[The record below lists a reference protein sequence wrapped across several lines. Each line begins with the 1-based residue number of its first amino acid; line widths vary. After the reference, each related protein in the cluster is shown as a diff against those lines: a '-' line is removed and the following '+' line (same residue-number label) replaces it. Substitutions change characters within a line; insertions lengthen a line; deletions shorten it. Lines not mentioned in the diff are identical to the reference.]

1 MKCMEAPAET
11 YRDGDLT
18 LTRWHPGD
26 RPTLTAAVSGSLAHL
41 SPFLIWAD
49 GGYTDDDSAEFLRLT
64 TNRWDSGEAY
74 EYALSVGAGLAGGI
88 GVMTRDG
95 GVEIGYWL
103 AQDFVGRGLMT
114 RAVRLLTDDAFHR
127 GAGYVE
133 IKHDERN
140 VRSGAVPARL
150 GFTKVR
156 TEPAEKPLAPSC
168 TGTNHVWRLARTPC
182 SAPAA
187 P

>member
-1 MKCMEAPAET
+1 MEIPAEIH
-11 YRDGDLT
+11 RDGDLT
-18 LTRWHPGD
+18 LTRWQPAD
-26 RPTLTAAVSGSLAHL
+26 QAVLTAVVSGSLAHL
-41 SPFLIWAD
+41 SPFLVWAA

-64 TNRWDSGEAY
+64 AKRWDSGEAY
-74 EYALSVGAGLAGGI
+74 EYALRLGAEVAGGI
-88 GVMTRDG
+88 GVMQRDG

-103 AQDFVGRGLMT
+103 ARGFTGRGLMT
-114 RAVRLLTDDAFHR
+114 RAVTLLTAEAFR
-127 GAGYVE
+127 LGAGYVE

-150 GFTKVR
+150 GFTQVR

-168 TGTNHVWRLARTPC
+168 TGTDHVWRLARTPC

>member
-1 MKCMEAPAET
+1 METPAET

-26 RPTLTAAVSGSLAHL
+26 RTVLTAAVSGSLAHL
-41 SPFLIWAD
+41 GAFLNWAT
-49 GGYTDDDSAEFLRLT
+49 GGYADDDSDEFLRRT
-64 TNRWDSGEAY
+64 ANSWENGEAY
-74 EYALSVGAGLAGGI
+74 EYAISAGSALAGGI
-88 GVMTRDG
+88 GVMRRDG

-103 AQDFVGRGLMT
+103 ALGFVGRGLMT
-114 RAVRLLTDDAFHR
+114 RAVTLLTEEALR
-127 GAGYVE
+127 LGAGYVE

-140 VRSGAVPARL
+140 VRSGAIPARL
-150 GFTKVR
+150 GFTKVG

-168 TGTNHVWRLARTPC
+168 TGTNHVWRLARRPC

>member
-1 MKCMEAPAET
+1 METPAET
-11 YRDGDLT
+11 YREDGFT
-18 LTRWHPGD
+18 LARWQFADEPELVA
-26 RPTLTAAVSGSLAHL
+26 TVNGSLEHL
-41 SPFLIWAD
+41 RAWMIWAS
-49 GGYTDDDSAEFLRLT
+49 GGYTAEDGAEFLRT
-64 TNRWDSGEAY
+64 TRQNWASGEAHDF
-74 EYALSVGAGLAGGI
+74 AIRVDGSIAGAV
-88 GVMTRDG
+88 GVMAREG

-103 AQDFVGRGLMT
+103 ARGFVGRGLVT
-114 RAVRLLTDDAFHR
+114 RTVRLLTAEAFR
-127 GAGYVE
+127 LGAGYVE
-133 IKHDERN
+133 IKHDEWN

-168 TGTNHVWRLARTPC
+168 AGTNHVWRLVRTPC

>member
-1 MKCMEAPAET
+1 METPAET

-26 RPTLTAAVSGSLAHL
+26 RELLTELVSGSLEQL
-41 SPFLIWAD
+41 GPWLIWAT
-49 GGYTDDDSAEFLRLT
+49 GGYTSDDSSEFLRLT
-64 TNRWDSGEAY
+64 AKRWESDEAY
-74 EYALSVGAGLAGGI
+74 EYAISEDGEVAGGV

-103 AQDFVGRGLMT
+103 ARGWTGRGLMT
-114 RAVRLLTDDAFHR
+114 RSVVLLTAEAFR
-127 GAGYVE
+127 LGAGYVE
-133 IKHDERN
+133 IQHDELN

-156 TEPAEKPLAPSC
+156 EVAAEKPLAPSC
-168 TGTNHVWRLARTPC
+168 AGTNHVWRLEP
-182 SAPAA
+182 PA
-187 P
+187 

>member
-1 MKCMEAPAET
+1 METPAET
-11 YRDGDLT
+11 YRDGDLA

-26 RPTLTAAVSGSLAHL
+26 RTVLTTAVGGSLAHL
-41 SPFLIWAD
+41 GAWLSWATD
-49 GGYTDDDSAEFLRLT
+49 GYTDDDSSEFLLGT
-64 TNRWDSGEAY
+64 VKRWESGEAH
-74 EYALSVGAGLAGGI
+74 EYALRVDGEVAGGI
-88 GVMTRDG
+88 GLMTRDG

-103 AQDFVGRGLMT
+103 ALGFTGRGLMT
-114 RAVRLLTDDAFHR
+114 RAVTLLTAEAFR
-127 GAGYVE
+127 LGAGYVE
-133 IKHDERN
+133 IKHDELN

-150 GFTKVR
+150 GFTKVGA
-156 TEPAEKPLAPSC
+156 EPAEEPLAPSC

>member
-26 RPTLTAAVSGSLAHL
+26 RPTLTEVVSGSLAHL
-41 SPFLIWAD
+41 SPFLIWAA

-64 TNRWDSGEAY
+64 AKRWESGEAY
-74 EYALSVGAGLAGGI
+74 EYAVRLGAEVAGGI

-103 AQDFVGRGLMT
+103 AAGFVGRGLMT
-114 RAVRLLTDDAFHR
+114 RAVTLLTDEAFR
-127 GAGYVE
+127 LGAGYVE

-150 GFTKVR
+150 GFTEVR

-168 TGTNHVWRLARTPC
+168 TGTNHVWRLTPR
-182 SAPAA
+182 
-187 P
+187 